1 MLEKL
6 KMRVTK
12 TGKNYYIIRS
22 IKRDGKRS
30 SEVVERLGTDEEI
43 MLKHNCTDAHAWVEQ
58 RLKELNEEE
67 KKQVTKVLVP
77 FESKTLIPLDERKS
91 FNVGYLFLQ
100 QIYYDLYLPNIC
112 EQISKK
118 HGFQYDLNSILSRLI
133 YGRILFPSSKL
144 SCFEQAGSLME
155 KPEFEAHQIYRAL
168 SVIAD
173 ESDYIQSKLY
183 EYSKKVLKRQTGIL
197 YYNCTNYFFEIE
209 EESGL
214 KKYGKSKE
222 HRPNPIVQMG
232 LFMDKTGIPLA
243 FCINAGNKNEQ
254 TSLIPMEE
262 QLIKDFSLSR
272 FVVCTDA
279 GLSSETNRMFNNF
292 GGRCFITTQSIK
304 KLKKELKDWC
314 LDPTGWSIKGS
325 NKKFDISEIEDTEE
339 NLNLIFYKEKWV
351 EGYDDERGIEFNQN
365 LVVTYSIKYRNYLR
379 KVRKNQI
386 DHAIRAINNSD
397 KIEKRNQN
405 DYRRFIKKTSFT
417 NDGEIAEKKTYD
429 IDDDVISEEE
439 KYDGF
444 YAVFTNLEDDA
455 SEIAKINHDRWEIEE
470 SFRIMKTEFKS
481 RPVYLQRDDRI
492 KAHFLTCFI
501 SLLIYRILEKKLD
514 DKYTCE
520 TLINTLSSMNM
531 IDIHEGYIPA
541 YTRTKITDALH
552 ENAGFRTDYE
562 IIRKREMRGI
572 CRRSKE

>member
-1 MLEKL
+1 
-6 KMRVTK
+6 MRITK
-12 TGKNYYIIRS
+12 SGKIYYIIRS

-43 MLKHNCTDAHAWVEQ
+43 MALHNCTDPRAWVDQ

-67 KKQVTKVLVP
+67 KKSITKVLVP
-77 FESKTLIPLDERKS
+77 FESKTLIPMGEKKS

-112 EQISKK
+112 EQISRRR
-118 HGFQYDLNSILSRLI
+118 GFQYDLNSILSRLI

-144 SCFEQAGSLME
+144 SCYEQAGSLLE

-183 EYSKKVLKRQTGIL
+183 EYSNKVLKRQTGIL
-197 YYNCTNYFFEIE
+197 YYDCTNFFFEIE
-209 EESGL
+209 EESGM

-243 FCINAGNKNEQ
+243 FCINDGNKNEQ
-254 TSLIPMEE
+254 TSLIPMEK
-262 QLIKDFSLSR
+262 QLFKDFALSK

-304 KLKKELKDWC
+304 KLNKELKDWC
-314 LDPTGWSIKGS
+314 LDPTGWSLKGS
-325 NKKFDISEIEDTEE
+325 KAKFDIREIEENEDT
-339 NLNLIFYKEKWV
+339 LNLIFYKEKWV
-351 EGYDDERGIEFNQN
+351 EGYDDEHGIEFNQN

-379 KVRKNQI
+379 KIRKNQI

-397 KIEKRNQN
+397 RIEKRNQN
-405 DYRRFIKKTSFT
+405 DYRRFIKKTAFT
-417 NDGEIAEKKTYD
+417 NDGEIAEKKSYD
-429 IDDDVISEEE
+429 IDDAVISEEE

-444 YAVFTNLEDDA
+444 YAVYTNLEDDA
-455 SEIAKINHDRWEIEE
+455 SEIARINHDRWEIEE
-470 SFRIMKTEFKS
+470 SFRIMKTEFKA

-520 TLINTLSSMNM
+520 TLINTLSEMNM
-531 IDIHEGYIPA
+531 VDIHEGYIPA
-541 YTRTKITDALH
+541 YTRTEVTDALH
-552 ENAGFRTDYE
+552 ANAGFRTDYE